1 MATELKSEL
10 KRCKC
15 CHCNK
20 RESDFDIKKDG
31 IPKLTCRKC
40 LLTAKSRF
48 QAKPSLAIYK
58 DIKKIRME
66 IMTEIHA
73 NDEPTTLTNILTNI
87 KRLTNQSFQNLIS
100 ADVSLPNDKNDITTS
115 TSTLNC
121 ETAPSPFQTL
131 DPQA

>member
-20 RESDFDIKKDG
+20 RESEFDIKKDG
-31 IPKLTCRKC
+31 LPKLTCRKC

-73 NDEPTTLTNILTNI
+73 NDDQATLTSTN
-87 KRLTNQSFQNLIS
+87 
-100 ADVSLPNDKNDITTS
+100 
-115 TSTLNC
+115 
-121 ETAPSPFQTL
+121 
-131 DPQA
+131 

>member
-1 MATELKSEL
+1 MTTELKSEL

-20 RESDFDIKKDG
+20 REFEFDIKKDNT
-31 IPKLTCRKC
+31 PKLTCRKC
-40 LLTAKSRF
+40 LLTAKVRF
-48 QAKPSLAIYK
+48 QAKPSIAIYK

-66 IMTEIHA
+66 IMTQIHA
-73 NDEPTTLTNILTNI
+73 NDDPATLTTILTNI
-87 KRLTNQSFQNLIS
+87 KRLTNQSCQNLIA

-115 TSTLNC
+115 TSTLNY
-121 ETAPSPFQTL
+121 EIQPNLTQSL

>member
-1 MATELKSEL
+1 MATEIKSEL

-20 RESDFDIKKDG
+20 RESEFDIKKDNT
-31 IPKLTCRKC
+31 PKLTCRKC
-40 LLTAKSRF
+40 LLTAKVRF

-73 NDEPTTLTNILTNI
+73 NDDPATLTTILTNI
-87 KRLTNQSFQNLIS
+87 KRLTNQRSQSQTS
-100 ADVSLPNDKNDITTS
+100 APLSQLDDTHDITAS
-115 TSTLNC
+115 TSTF
-121 ETAPSPFQTL
+121 SSDTL
-131 DPQA
+131 VIPAQIPGLLA

>member
-1 MATELKSEL
+1 MTTEPKSEL
-10 KRCKC
+10 KRCTC

-20 RESDFDIKKDG
+20 RESDFDIKKDNM
-31 IPKLTCRKC
+31 PKLTCRKC

-73 NDEPTTLTNILTNI
+73 NDDPTTLTNILTNI
-87 KRLTNQSFQNLIS
+87 KRLTNQSCQNLTS
-100 ADVSLPNDKNDITTS
+100 AAGSLPNDKNDIKTS
-115 TSTLNC
+115 TSISLGEIQPNLI
-121 ETAPSPFQTL
+121 QTL